1 MNVNSGYVGYSMS
14 KRAVEAYEQGEKP
27 KSKWTKAAM
36 LQEIAAYCDD
46 FDMEMDSKAWAYLSK
61 LTKAELFDRFF
72 YKTSWHHTSK
82 YFNATDF
89 YGLDEEE
96 LVEFVE
102 KPTARVYHIGYSLGS
117 HKARG
122 SKTFPTR
129 TKAEKYLV
137 SSGFKEGTYA
147 WRRGGFYTSVSF
159 SKVEL

>member
-1 MNVNSGYVGYSMS
+1 MS
-14 KRAVEAYEQGEKP
+14 RRAVEAYESGEKP

-36 LQEIAAYCDD
+36 LQEIAAYCDE
-46 FDMEMDSKAWAYLSK
+46 FDMEMPDEAWVYLRK
-61 LTKAELFDRFF
+61 LTKAELFNRFF

-102 KPTARVYHIGYSLGS
+102 KPTKRVYYIGYSLGS
-117 HKARG
+117 HKAKG
-122 SKTFPTR
+122 SKKFTTMA
-129 TKAEKYLV
+129 KAEKHLA
-137 SSGFKEGTYA
+137 SIGFKEGTYA
-147 WRRGGFYTSVSF
+147 WRRGGFHASVSF

>member
-27 KSKWTKAAM
+27 KSKWTKAVM
-36 LQEIAAYCDD
+36 LQEIVAYCDE
-46 FDMEMDSKAWAYLSK
+46 FDMEISDKAWGYLRK
-61 LTKAELFDRFF
+61 LTKGELFNRFF

-82 YFNATDF
+82 YFNQTDF

-102 KPTARVYHIGYSLGS
+102 KPTKRVYHIGYSLGA
-117 HKARG
+117 HKAMG
-122 SKTFPTR
+122 SRTFATR
-129 TKAEKYLV
+129 AKAEKHLA

-147 WRRGGFYTSVSF
+147 WRSGCFYASVESE
-159 SKVEL
+159 KIEL

>member
-36 LQEIAAYCDD
+36 LSEIVAYCDE
-46 FDMEMDSKAWAYLSK
+46 FDMEISDEAWVYLRK
-61 LTKAELFDRFF
+61 LTKAELFNRFF

-82 YFNATDF
+82 YFNQTDF

-102 KPTARVYHIGYSLGS
+102 KPTARVYYIGYSLGS
-117 HKARG
+117 HKAKG
-122 SKTFPTR
+122 SKTFPTMAM
-129 TKAEKYLV
+129 AEKHLA

-147 WRRGGFYTSVSF
+147 WRRGGFYASVESE
-159 SKVEL
+159 KVEL